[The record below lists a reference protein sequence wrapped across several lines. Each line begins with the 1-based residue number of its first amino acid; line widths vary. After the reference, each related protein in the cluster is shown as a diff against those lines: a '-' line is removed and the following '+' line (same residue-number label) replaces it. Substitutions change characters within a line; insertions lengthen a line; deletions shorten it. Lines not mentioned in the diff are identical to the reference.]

1 MEVITKITKPKTF
14 QDQIS
19 EVDTKNLK
27 IEGEQYFSGQSV
39 IIRCS
44 GSIKTFY
51 GYFVRDEFEF
61 EYGFQLKSVSS
72 QH

>member
-27 IEGEQYFSGQSV
+27 IEGEQYFSGQLV

-44 GSIKTFY
+44 GNIRKTFL
-51 GYFVRDEFEF
+51 YF
-61 EYGFQLKSVSS
+61 LNI
-72 QH
+72 